1 MGYTHTGCQGGGIG
15 VGEEE
20 ARREER
26 EHQHPDLRLAV
37 VVWRPGGGPL
47 VIAPRMGM
55 GRCGSLG
62 RVGGE
67 TGVARESG
75 VTEKEGRGR
84 ARSSQS
90 SRWDGGRGGARSV
103 GEWRTGGGRQ
113 GGGGS
118 RGVGVGRWGNER
130 GRGRADSVDL
140 PNRTDDADSPKAE
153 PGEAAYP
160 LQP

>member
-67 TGVARESG
+67 TGGPPPPDRGGEGVGRDREGGKGAGAVLSVIALG
-75 VTEKEGRGR
+75 WWTGRSTIHGR
-84 ARSSQS
+84 AADW
-90 SRWDGGRGGARSV
+90 RWEAGRR
-103 GEWRTGGGRQ
+103 RLTR
-113 GGGGS
+113 GGGGE
-118 RGVGVGRWGNER
+118 VGERTWAWAGGRT
-130 GRGRADSVDL
+130 V
-140 PNRTDDADSPKAE
+140 
-153 PGEAAYP
+153 
-160 LQP
+160 

>member
-1 MGYTHTGCQGGGIG
+1 VSGGGIG

-26 EHQHPDLRLAV
+26 EHQHPDLRLVV

-67 TGVARESG
+67 TGAG
-75 VTEKEGRGR
+75 H
-84 ARSSQS
+84 
-90 SRWDGGRGGARSV
+90 
-103 GEWRTGGGRQ
+103 
-113 GGGGS
+113 GGS
-118 RGVGVGRWGNER
+118 VDAFIRVLIRPVAQRAAPAPPNCCWRGS
-130 GRGRADSVDL
+130 AH
-140 PNRTDDADSPKAE
+140 AE
-153 PGEAAYP
+153 I
-160 LQP
+160 